1 MPGPLSHSRKRSGRA
16 VRSRPDLQARQRRQ
30 LFYRLQGLNG
40 SGAKDSANADPLP
53 EPIRPEPLLPE
64 PSSPGPHH
72 PEPVEEHPAPALDT
86 PPGVDLAPPSTRRL
100 TTTEAHQIY
109 EVLGKSLQSFNQASK
124 RMSPLGE
131 RLEHPF
137 KTQDWTRL
145 IRNKLLPQLQGEL
158 LMIVAVAGAT
168 NTGKSTV
175 FNQLVGEQ
183 RSPERVTAAATK
195 QGLVA
200 VRPDLV
206 DKCLGSQGE
215 GLFPEFQVRRL
226 IRPEEV
232 LESYD
237 QDAIFVAESTHI
249 PPNLVLFDTPDIN
262 SILKENWEIAE
273 KIMFAS
279 DVILAVLH
287 PVAYADKKVVDF
299 CRKAKEMGRTV
310 IPVVNMID
318 ARDLHVVVNDFKE
331 KSGLEFEYAFW
342 LENDPGMRQGKHRQI
357 LSVTSGA
364 PLHQTLSK
372 LDFYQIKSRAVV
384 SSLEVFLTSAEKT
397 LRILEERTHP
407 YRTIAR
413 ELDRELDRAADAAVK
428 KVPFGRMLELVEEF
442 AQDKR
447 PRILRGL
454 MYPFNLA
461 FRLAREMGKG
471 TQSGFR
477 WILHRLRS
485 GQLDL
490 PVQARFEDNEQD
502 LIVEI
507 GMDLFGRIEA
517 LTDAA
522 REDVTQLFR
531 RHLTYARHQELAE
544 RIRKACEDLPDYSDS
559 FRKETFSRLDEW
571 WHANPSRT
579 SAFLLS
585 DFLLAVLPTAVALP
599 VAVFTGGIHAHEI
612 PWISAAALT
621 PFFNKLLEIMG
632 VPLRR
637 MAVEWRQE
645 RIEKIRKIYAEE
657 ITGALMAEL
666 GPIANLTVSSDYTD
680 MTSSLDEIREC
691 NRRMRVSEG

>member
-1 MPGPLSHSRKRSGRA
+1 MPGIPFAFSLFPFRFQHQSRSILDRGRIAARRRRMLLTRLRPLVHQSA
-16 VRSRPDLQARQRRQ
+16 PPAAPD
-30 LFYRLQGLNG
+30 
-40 SGAKDSANADPLP
+40 SDP
-53 EPIRPEPLLPE
+53 EPTLPHE
-64 PSSPGPHH
+64 
-72 PEPVEEHPAPALDT
+72 VN
-86 PPGVDLAPPSTRRL
+86 LAPPSTRRL
-100 TTTEAHQIY
+100 TSTEAHEIY
-109 EVLGKSLQSFNQASK
+109 DSLAQSLMRFHHATQH
-124 RMSPLGE
+124 MQPIGD

-137 KTQDWTRL
+137 STQDWTRL
-145 IRNKLLPQLQGEL
+145 LRNKLLPQMQGEL

-168 NTGKSTV
+168 NTGKSTI

-200 VRPDLV
+200 VRPNLIE
-206 DKCLGSQGE
+206 KCLGSEGE
-215 GLFPEFQVRRL
+215 GLFPEFRVRRL
-226 IRPEEV
+226 TRPEEV
-232 LESYD
+232 LETYD
-237 QDAIFVAESTHI
+237 QDSIFVAESNHI

-299 CRKAKEMGRTV
+299 CRKAEEMGRTV

-318 ARDLHVVVNDFKE
+318 PRDLHIVLNDFQQ
-331 KSGLEFEYAFW
+331 KSGLDFEYAFW
-342 LENDPGMRQGKHRQI
+342 LENDPGMRQGKHREV
-357 LSVTSGA
+357 LSVSSGA
-364 PLHQTLSK
+364 PLHQTLSE
-372 LDFYQIKSRAVV
+372 LDFYRIKSRAVV
-384 SSLEVFLTSAEKT
+384 SSLEVFLGSAEKT

-407 YRTIAR
+407 FRAVAR

-454 MYPFNLA
+454 MFPFNLA
-461 FRLAREMGKG
+461 FRLAREMGRG

-477 WILHRLRS
+477 WILNRLRA
-485 GQLDL
+485 GELDL
-490 PVQARFEDNEQD
+490 PIQARFEENDPE
-502 LIVEI
+502 LIVEVAEE
-507 GMDLFGRIEA
+507 LFGKIEA

-531 RHLTYARHQELAE
+531 KHLTYANRQSLAA
-544 RIRKACEDLPDYSDS
+544 RIRKAAEDLPDYSESYRQD
-559 FRKETFSRLDEW
+559 TFTRLQEW
-571 WHANPSRT
+571 WEANPSRT
-579 SAFLLS
+579 SAFLLT
-585 DFLLAVLPTAVALP
+585 DFLVAVLPTAVALP
-599 VAVFTGGIHAHEI
+599 VAVFTGGIHAQEI

-621 PFFNKLLEIMG
+621 PFVNKLLEIMG

-645 RIEKIRKIYAEE
+645 RIDRIRTILADE
-657 ITGALMAEL
+657 ITKELMEEL
-666 GPIANLTVSSDYTD
+666 GPIANLTVSNDFSE
-680 MTSSLDEIREC
+680 MTRALDEIRNC
-691 NRRMRVSEG
+691 NRKMRM